1 MAHKKIRNQ
10 IKEKRRRYLRR
21 KHRVNTVI
29 KKNSDLPRL
38 IVFKSRRYIYAQ
50 IVDKN
55 GNVLA
60 AASDIKQ
67 TEGKKIERAQ
77 KVWEEVAKKAL
88 EKWIEKV
95 AFDRNWFMYHWRVKA
110 LAEWARQAWL
120 KF

>member
-1 MAHKKIRNQ
+1 MSVKKIRNK
-10 IKEKRRRYLRR
+10 IKEVRAKYLRR

-60 AASDIKQ
+60 AASDLKMK
-67 TEGKKIERAQ
+67 EGKKLDRAT
-77 KVWEEVAKKAL
+77 KVGEEVAKKAL
-88 EKWIEKV
+88 EKGIEKI
-95 AFDRNWFMYHWRVKA
+95 AFDRNWFLYHGRVKA
-110 LAEWARQAWL
+110 LAEWARSAWL